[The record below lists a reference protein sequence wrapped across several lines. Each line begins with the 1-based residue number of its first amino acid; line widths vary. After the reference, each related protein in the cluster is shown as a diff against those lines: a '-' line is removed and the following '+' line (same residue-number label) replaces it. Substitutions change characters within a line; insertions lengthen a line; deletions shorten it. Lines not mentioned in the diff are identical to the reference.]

1 LITELEF
8 SFLCA
13 CQERVIRTQE
23 VVPLLAHHVGV
34 LPEEL
39 FYHFAIPP
47 RPTQHGLIDG
57 SDWTFGPHGLEC
69 DLKNTQDGRFLQ
81 LEFGPH
87 GRYDT
92 FTGWGVLQ
100 FVMTTKSP
108 WREFPELK
116 AFLTKTLPPYNKR
129 FGSHAKMKTLAD
141 RLEEL
146 QLVEVADQ
154 ELCALKDKYTQIQ
167 PDGSRYISWPPEYK
181 DYPPNFYLDT
191 MVCYRWI
198 LSELG
203 KQVVILGAQE
213 LG

>member
-13 CQERVIRTQE
+13 CQEMVIRMKE
-23 VVPLLAHHVGV
+23 MVPILAHHVRV

-39 FYHFAIPP
+39 LYHFVTPP
-47 RPTQHGLIDG
+47 RPKQSGLIDG
-57 SDWTFGPHGLEC
+57 SDWKFRPHGLEC
-69 DLKNTQDGRFLQ
+69 DLKNTRDGRFLL

-87 GRYDT
+87 GRCDT

-116 AFLTKTLPPYNKR
+116 AFLAETPPPHNER
-129 FGSHAKMKTLAD
+129 SGSHERMKTLAD
-141 RLEEL
+141 RLEAL

-154 ELCALKDKYTQIQ
+154 ERCALRDKYTQIK
-167 PDGSRYISWPPEYK
+167 PDGNRYISWPPEYK

-191 MVCYRWI
+191 MVCDRWI

-203 KQVVILGAQE
+203 KQVANTGAKE